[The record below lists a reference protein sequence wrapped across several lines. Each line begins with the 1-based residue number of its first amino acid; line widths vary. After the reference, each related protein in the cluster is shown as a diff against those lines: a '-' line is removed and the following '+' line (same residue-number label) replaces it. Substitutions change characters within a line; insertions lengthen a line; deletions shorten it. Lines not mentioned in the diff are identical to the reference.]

1 MKDSSQLLDLLASV
15 EENEI
20 EPTRAAGGK
29 QFLYSEVS
37 FTTELLTPKL

>member
-37 FTTELLTPKL
+37 FTTGLLTPKL